1 MAELATLARPYAEAF
16 FAAERDQ
23 AAADMPWLEEAAAV
37 AANAQVKALAD
48 DPRISDAQVI
58 DVLNAAVQA
67 PASNKAQNFL
77 RVIVE
82 NGRLGVLPEIAKQ
95 VRALLN
101 TAQGVNEAVVY
112 SAFELDAKA
121 LQDLQATLE
130 QRFARTLKLTLALA
144 PELIGGVRV
153 VVGDEVFDTSI
164 KARLEQMKSALM
176 A

>member
-16 FAAERDQ
+16 FAASRAQ
-23 AAADMPWLEEAAAV
+23 ASADMAWLEEAAAF
-37 AANAQVKALAD
+37 ANHAEVKALAGN
-48 DPRISDAQVI
+48 PRVRDEQLVG
-58 DVLNAAVQA
+58 LFNAAVKA
-67 PASNKAQNFL
+67 AASDKAQNFL
-77 RVIVE
+77 RVVVE
-82 NGRLGVLPEIAKQ
+82 NGRLDVLPEIAKQ

-101 TAQGVNEAVVY
+101 ADQGVNEAVVY
-112 SAFELDAKA
+112 SAFELDAAA

-130 QRFARTLKLTLALA
+130 QRFARSLKLTVALA

-153 VVGDEVFDTSI
+153 VVGDEVFDTSV